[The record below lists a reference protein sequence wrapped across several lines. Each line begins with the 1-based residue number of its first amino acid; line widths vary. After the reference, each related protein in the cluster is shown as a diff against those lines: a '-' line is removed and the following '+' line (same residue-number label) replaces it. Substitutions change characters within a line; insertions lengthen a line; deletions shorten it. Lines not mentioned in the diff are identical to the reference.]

1 MHIQESGEMYL
12 EHIYML
18 EKKGGL
24 VRATDVA
31 AAAGYSKPSVSR
43 AMGLLKTAGLISVG
57 EDGGIRLTE
66 DGRRIA
72 HRIYERHTVLTG
84 LFVKLGVPE
93 DVATRDACKIE
104 HDLSDTT
111 FDAIRRFAET
121 LSSL

>member
-18 EKKGGL
+18 EKKGGM

-31 AAAGYSKPSVSR
+31 TATGYSKPSVSR

-57 EDGGIRLTE
+57 EDGGICLTE
-66 DGRRIA
+66 EGRRIA
-72 HRIYERHTVLTG
+72 HRMYERHTILTG

-93 DVATRDACKIE
+93 DVATHDACKIE
-104 HDLSDTT
+104 HDLSETT
-111 FDAIRRFAET
+111 FDAIRRLADT
-121 LSSL
+121 L